1 MGERSM
7 STEYRYD
14 AVRVQ
19 QRVGAPTFYLIGAPA
34 RELTKW
40 ADAPHKKS
48 SLRAGYQREL
58 DDRRLDSIESFLEN
72 SKQNILPSAALIAVH
87 SDAFSASGQDESHCV
102 VTIKLQD
109 STEMELRA
117 RVLDELKN
125 RLSEDEIASVAL
137 PGLDAIEGTE
147 VPSDEFGDDADSLV
161 PDSYMAS
168 IFFELQQFERLPL
181 DRQNDV
187 MEFVHTMSVP
197 GLIMDGQH
205 RIFGAKEAAENIVLP
220 VVLIPGLK
228 LSEQVFNFYILNNK
242 AKPLD
247 KRQLRSIISTSLTGG
262 EISEL
267 YSRFNSSGLNADEAQ
282 WTYRVNT
289 DAGSPFKGLV
299 SLKLE
304 GDDSPIDDNV
314 MDQVVSRFIK
324 LPKTYDSLKKGLNF
338 NWDKSSQ
345 YDFKLE
351 LFYGLWSA
359 VRDQFPK
366 AWDLAASG
374 PGNGQ
379 LFQKVALLQLQEY
392 VLGLLKQVVLFQEA
406 SPLGSR
412 EGLYTDARKALQR
425 IPEEF
430 FLKEWRKKGLDTSAG
445 RALWLEQ
452 LTKVVA
458 ADGKNIGNFSLFKS
472 E

>member
-1 MGERSM
+1 M
-7 STEYRYD
+7 TQIYKYD

-19 QRVGAPTFYLIGAPA
+19 QRPGVPPFYLIGAPA
-34 RELTKW
+34 KEITKW

-58 DDRRLDSIESFLEN
+58 EDRRLDAIERFLE
-72 SKQNILPSAALIAVH
+72 SSPQNILPSAALIAVQEH
-87 SDAFSASGQDESHCV
+87 AFGASGGEHGHCT
-102 VTIKLQD
+102 VTVEANSATDAALRD
-109 STEMELRA
+109 SVLKELEA
-117 RVLDELKN
+117 
-125 RLSEDEIASVAL
+125 RLSEDELASVDLAV
-137 PGLDAIEGTE
+137 T
-147 VPSDEFGDDADSLV
+147 ADSLPDGDDYV
-161 PDSYMAS
+161 DDESDAESLTPDSYMAS
-168 IFFELQQFERLPL
+168 IYFELKNYEILSSV
-181 DRQNDV
+181 RQEDI

-205 RIFGAKEAAENIVLP
+205 RIFGAKEAREDIFLP

-228 LSEQVFNFYILNNK
+228 LAEQVFNFYILNNK

-247 KRQLRSIISTSLTGG
+247 KRQLRSIIATSLTSG
-262 EISEL
+262 EIGEL
-267 YSRFNSSGLNADEAQ
+267 YSRFNNSGLNADEAQ
-282 WTYRVNT
+282 WTYKVNT
-289 DAGSPFKGLV
+289 DPDSPFKDLI

-304 GDDSPIDDNV
+304 GDVAPIDDNV

-324 LPKTYDSLKKGLNF
+324 LPKTYESLKKGLDF
-338 NWDKSSQ
+338 NWDKSNN
-345 YDFKLE
+345 YEFKLE

-359 VRDQFPK
+359 VRDTFPA
-366 AWDLAASG
+366 AWGQAKSG

-392 VLGLLKQVVLFQEA
+392 ILSLLKQVVLFQA
-406 SPLGSR
+406 SSPLESR
-412 EGLYTDARKALQR
+412 DALYADACKALQR
-425 IPEEF
+425 VPEDF
-430 FLKEWRKKGLDTSAG
+430 FLKEWKKKGLDTTAG

-452 LTKVVA
+452 LNKVVA